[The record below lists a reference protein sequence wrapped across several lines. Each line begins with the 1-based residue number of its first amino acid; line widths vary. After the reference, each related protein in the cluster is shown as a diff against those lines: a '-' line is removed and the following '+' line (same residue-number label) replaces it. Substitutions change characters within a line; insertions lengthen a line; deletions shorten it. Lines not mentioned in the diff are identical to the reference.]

1 LNKDDIVIEFIIQ
14 GCNMNYSKN
23 RGQRLV
29 ILFIAALLT
38 GIVLGVVSSLLVGN
52 VLQAKKDVPE
62 QEENVIEENEVH
74 EITEDDIDKLRE
86 NAEAEA
92 LKQEEEGS
100 DTSLEEAMAELSEPE
115 DIIVIDD
122 ASIEEKPEEEAEETS
137 DAEDTLAPDADTNT
151 ERGLIEIL
159 KESLINGEG
168 TLPSLRKVFP
178 DQTMVVSEG
187 KFFFFPINNDLKQ
200 HGYSVDNL
208 TTDDKGR
215 FVYTFEDGS
224 TSRTGVDVSK
234 YQGIVDWEKV
244 KNDGIDFA
252 IIRSGVRGY
261 GSGKL
266 VMEEDFLVNAA
277 SASAQGLEIGT
288 YFFSQAINE
297 EEAVEEAESVIEA
310 LSGYEIAF
318 PVVYDLERVSG
329 GRMNGL
335 SKEQVTNN
343 CLAFCE
349 RIKEAGYEP
358 MLYGNMETF
367 MLLLDMSRLE
377 EYEKWFA
384 YYNNDFYFPY
394 NFRMWQYTESGRVD
408 GIAGD
413 VDLNILFY

>member
-1 LNKDDIVIEFIIQ
+1 
-14 GCNMNYSKN
+14 MNYIKN
-23 RGQRLV
+23 RGQRLTV
-29 ILFIAALLT
+29 LFVAALLT
-38 GIVLGVVSSLLVGN
+38 GIVLGVVSALLVGN
-52 VLQAKKDVPE
+52 LLQAKDSEPV
-62 QEENVIEENEVH
+62 QEENVIVEEAH

-86 NAEAEA
+86 NSEIEE
-92 LKQEEEGS
+92 LEEVQEGIE
-100 DTSLEEAMAELSEPE
+100 TSLEDAMAELSEEE
-115 DIIVIDD
+115 DVIVIDD
-122 ASIEEKPEEEAEETS
+122 SETETDEEEISEEEAS
-137 DAEDTLAPDADTNT
+137 EDTLTEEKEASN
-151 ERGLIEIL
+151 ERGLLEIL

-187 KFFFFPINNDLKQ
+187 NFYFFPIDDQLKQ
-200 HGYSVDNL
+200 HGYSIDNL
-208 TTDDKGR
+208 SLDEKGR
-215 FVYTFEDGS
+215 LLYTYEDGS

-277 SASAQGLEIGT
+277 SASTQGLEIGT

-297 EEAVEEAESVIEA
+297 AEAIEEADCVIEA

-318 PVVYDLERVSG
+318 PIVYDLERVSG

-343 CLAFCE
+343 CLAFCS
-349 RIKEAGYEP
+349 RIQEAGYEP
-358 MLYGNMETF
+358 MIYGNMETF
-367 MLLLDMSRLE
+367 MLLLDMSRIE

-394 NFRMWQYTESGRVD
+394 NFRIWQYTESGRVD
-408 GIAGD
+408 GISGD